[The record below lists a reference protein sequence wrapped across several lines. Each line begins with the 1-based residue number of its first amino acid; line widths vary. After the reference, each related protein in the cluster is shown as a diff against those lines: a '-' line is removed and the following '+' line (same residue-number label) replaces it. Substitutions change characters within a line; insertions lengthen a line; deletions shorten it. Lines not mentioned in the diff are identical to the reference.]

1 VTAPLDRELEVASL
15 SGEVEAV
22 MRGIVTRLMEFDG
35 ADGASL
41 STIDDE
47 FAYFKVCEG
56 ADVQLQDQTLPLVA
70 TLGNEC
76 VLRGDIA
83 VLRATTGPEVARCLT
98 PGAGAI
104 ILAPIGYDGAIRGI
118 LGVRSTDVAA
128 FDDNDVETLRVLAR
142 AASIALR
149 NAELVEEL
157 RESEAR
163 FRGPFTP
170 RHSEWR

>member
-1 VTAPLDRELEVASL
+1 
-15 SGEVEAV
+15 

-98 PGAGAI
+98 PGAGSI
-104 ILAPIGYDGAIRGI
+104 ILAPIDYDGAIRGI

-128 FDDNDVETLRVLAR
+128 FDDNDVRRSASSPVLRRSRCGTPSSSRSFAR
-142 AASIALR
+142 ARRASA
-149 NAELVEEL
+149 A
-157 RESEAR
+157 
-163 FRGPFTP
+163 PFTP